1 MDMMLWGRRCAA
13 CKRLWL
19 DAAHA
24 CPACGA
30 PGGETVQLSGNGRL
44 LSWTTIR
51 VPPARYAAEAP
62 YVVGL
67 VELAEGVRLPV
78 RLTAD
83 PETLAPGLPVAFASL
98 DDSRGPIFRASV

>member
-1 MDMMLWGRRCAA
+1 MLSGRRCAA

-19 DAAHA
+19 DAAPA

-30 PGGETVQLSGNGRL
+30 PGGETVQLSGSGRL
-44 LSWTTIR
+44 ISWTTIR

-67 VELAEGVRLPV
+67 VALDEGP
-78 RLTAD
+78 RLTARLDTD
-83 PETLAPGLPVAFASL
+83 PEALTAGLPVAFASL
-98 DDSRGPIFRASV
+98 DPLRGPIFRPSE